1 MRVLKRSLIL
11 IILVSLLTGMVPFGG
26 QMENGQ
32 FGLVAAVQAK
42 TNSKDYKY
50 KVSTLKV
57 KRGKKTIYGKIFLPE
72 SKKKKPFPTVI
83 YSHGFGGNYEYGVD
97 YAKALVKK
105 GYAVYCSD
113 CARGCR

>member
-32 FGLVAAVQAK
+32 FGLIAAVQAK
-42 TNSKDYKY
+42 TKSKDYKY

-72 SKKKKPFPTVI
+72 SKKKKPFPPVI
-83 YSHGFGGNYEYGVD
+83 YSHGFGGNYEYGGR
-97 YAKALVKK
+97 LCK
-105 GYAVYCSD
+105 GFGKERIC
-113 CARGCR
+113 GLLF